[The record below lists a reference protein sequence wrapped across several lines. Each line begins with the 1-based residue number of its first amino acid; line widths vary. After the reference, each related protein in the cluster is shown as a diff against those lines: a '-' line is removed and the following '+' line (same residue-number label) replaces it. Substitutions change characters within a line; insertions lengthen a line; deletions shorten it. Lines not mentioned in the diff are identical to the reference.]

1 MKALIDAGAR
11 ERIETDLD
19 VSMCVEAGAGTGKT
33 TMLVKRIVALL
44 RTGRTTIDQ
53 LAVITFTEKA
63 AAELS
68 ARVRFELEVAVEE
81 AVDGDERARLEA
93 ALLGLHRARVQ
104 TIHAFAG
111 DLLRERPVEAG
122 IDPRFTVLEDLAASL
137 DFDTAYRSW
146 LDDLLASSREEVEVA
161 MRRGF
166 ELRYLRQVAEIVH
179 QHRHVLPLAASAPD
193 VPNLASYR
201 TWAAWARAELDE
213 CGPTCTNEEDKA
225 FVWMARVRGYL
236 ALVERADDAEVE
248 RLVLFESP
256 KPPLGVGAKGNWSPD
271 TNCDRVK
278 AIYRDLKEGRTDALR
293 DALRTEALCN
303 MLTHV
308 ERFVLEYADQRRQ
321 EGNADFE
328 DLLIRSRDL
337 VRDNL
342 VVREHFRRRSTHI
355 LVDEFQDT
363 DPIQA
368 ELIAW
373 ISAPPGA
380 DGDWRKVV
388 PEPGSL
394 FVVGDPK
401 QSIYRF
407 RGADIAAYDA
417 VKRGPLAGR
426 LERLEQNFRSTKS
439 VLGWVN
445 ELFDRVF
452 VEQPGIQP
460 ANTHLIAQDTTI
472 DHELDHSAIAVV
484 HSLGEWAKTDKS
496 VEAMRVEESSLLA
509 RTIRRAVEDEKWP
522 VRDRRA
528 DDAVRPARWRDVAIL
543 LPSRTRVELLEAA
556 LQRHGV
562 PYRLEG
568 GRGFYARQEVR
579 DLISLLEA
587 IDDPADS
594 IAIVAALRSLAF
606 GCSDDDLLLW
616 RVANERF
623 DYRWTGNDGPASVRE
638 SLEVMADLHRA
649 QRSFSLGDLV
659 RLAVERSGL
668 VEAALTVPGGDQA
681 AANVLK
687 VVDVAQE
694 FSGAGGGA
702 LRGFTNWL
710 TRNRDEEERE
720 VDAPVAEERDDIVRV
735 MTIHAAKGLEF
746 PIVALANVEWQGQG
760 QVPPIPDAVNHRI
773 HLTVGNDWARFQT
786 PNWDAAK
793 QSEKAALEAER
804 DRLLYV
810 AVTRARDHV
819 VVPVSTA
826 PEAKAK
832 GFAARMSESI
842 GAVDPERWGQ
852 DVGRCWQYDTRA
864 LDTVIER
871 PPDVVTVD
879 SDEPADSGA
888 VAERGRVLAEREAY
902 VRAASR
908 GIELVVAS
916 GAKSSV
922 RPLVA
927 ESDASD
933 RASDEAPAGIE
944 TDAAPPLELGDA
956 FHRVMELID
965 LSEAETLEPLAEA
978 ICEEHGI
985 PDSAEAVVA
994 MARLVMTALEREGI
1008 RAEGQQREVPF
1019 VVPYRDRI
1027 LIGRIDLLS
1036 STGERVHVIDFKTDE
1051 RLKEPLVAA
1060 VSRHRGQMETYG
1072 KAVSA
1077 VHDAG
1082 PILVRVVFA
1091 RTGEVAALQP

>member
-1 MKALIDAGAR
+1 M
-11 ERIETDLD
+11 
-19 VSMCVEAGAGTGKT
+19 
-33 TMLVKRIVALL
+33 
-44 RTGRTTIDQ
+44 
-53 LAVITFTEKA
+53 
-63 AAELS
+63 
-68 ARVRFELEVAVEE
+68 
-81 AVDGDERARLEA
+81 
-93 ALLGLHRARVQ
+93 Q

-137 DFDTAYRSW
+137 DFDAAYRSW
-146 LDDLLASSREEVEVA
+146 LDELLATSRQEVEVA
-161 MRRGF
+161 VRRGF
-166 ELRYLRQVAEIVH
+166 ELRHLRQVAEIVH

-193 VPNLASYR
+193 VPDVAGYR
-201 TWAAWARAELDE
+201 AWAAWARAELDE
-213 CGPTCTNEEDKA
+213 CGPTCTDEEDKA
-225 FVWMARVRGYL
+225 FVWLARVRDHL

-256 KPPLGVGAKGNWSPD
+256 KPPLGVGSKGNWSPD
-271 TNCDRVK
+271 TNCGRVK
-278 AIYRDLKEGRTDALR
+278 DIYREIREGRTQALR

-308 ERFVLEYADQRRQ
+308 ERFVLGYADQRRQ

-337 VRDNL
+337 VRDNP

-380 DGDWRKVV
+380 EGDWREIV

-426 LERLEQNFRSTKS
+426 LERLEQNFRSTES

-460 ANTHLIAQDTTI
+460 ANTHLIARDTTI
-472 DHELDHSAIAVV
+472 DDELDRSAIVVV

-496 VEAMRVEESSLLA
+496 TEAMRTEESSLLA
-509 RTIRRAVEDEKWP
+509 RTIWRAVEEERWP

-623 DYRWTGNDGPASVRE
+623 DYRWIGKDGPASVRE

-649 QRSFSLGDLV
+649 QRSLSLGDLV

-694 FSGAGGGA
+694 FAGAGGGA

-720 VDAPVAEERDDIVRV
+720 VDAPVAEERDDIVRI

-746 PIVALANVEWQGQG
+746 PIVALANVEWAGTEAGAAHPGCGQPSDPPDGG
-760 QVPPIPDAVNHRI
+760 QRLGPFSDTRLGGREAVRE
-773 HLTVGNDWARFQT
+773 GGARG
-786 PNWDAAK
+786 
-793 QSEKAALEAER
+793 
-804 DRLLYV
+804 
-810 AVTRARDHV
+810 RAR
-819 VVPVSTA
+819 PPA
-826 PEAKAK
+826 L
-832 GFAARMSESI
+832 R
-842 GAVDPERWGQ
+842 
-852 DVGRCWQYDTRA
+852 RCHS
-864 LDTVIER
+864 R
-871 PPDVVTVD
+871 P
-879 SDEPADSGA
+879 
-888 VAERGRVLAEREAY
+888 
-902 VRAASR
+902 
-908 GIELVVAS
+908 
-916 GAKSSV
+916 
-922 RPLVA
+922 
-927 ESDASD
+927 
-933 RASDEAPAGIE
+933 
-944 TDAAPPLELGDA
+944 
-956 FHRVMELID
+956 
-965 LSEAETLEPLAEA
+965 
-978 ICEEHGI
+978 
-985 PDSAEAVVA
+985 
-994 MARLVMTALEREGI
+994 
-1008 RAEGQQREVPF
+1008 
-1019 VVPYRDRI
+1019 
-1027 LIGRIDLLS
+1027 
-1036 STGERVHVIDFKTDE
+1036 
-1051 RLKEPLVAA
+1051 
-1060 VSRHRGQMETYG
+1060 
-1072 KAVSA
+1072 
-1077 VHDAG
+1077 
-1082 PILVRVVFA
+1082 
-1091 RTGEVAALQP
+1091 